1 MLSDDELDTAVLPL
15 RLARSAGKP
24 THKMPNRHPHHPASP
39 PKTSDVE
46 YTEDDL
52 TEDAVYS
59 GDELPEDPPV
69 DGNDTEDNGDE
80 DKPSRKH
87 KRSGWK
93 KEKPRKKLC
102 DYETDTEKFVA
113 FLVIL
118 HAYRQLINFQ
128 T

>member
-1 MLSDDELDTAVLPL
+1 MLSDDELNTAVLPL

-24 THKMPNRHPHHPASP
+24 THKMPNRHPHHSASP
-39 PKTSDVE
+39 PKTSDIE
-46 YTEDDL
+46 YTEDNL

-59 GDELPEDPPV
+59 GDKLPEDPPV
-69 DGNDTEDNGDE
+69 DGNDTEDNADE
-80 DKPSRKH
+80 DKPSRKR
-87 KRSGWK
+87 KWSGWK